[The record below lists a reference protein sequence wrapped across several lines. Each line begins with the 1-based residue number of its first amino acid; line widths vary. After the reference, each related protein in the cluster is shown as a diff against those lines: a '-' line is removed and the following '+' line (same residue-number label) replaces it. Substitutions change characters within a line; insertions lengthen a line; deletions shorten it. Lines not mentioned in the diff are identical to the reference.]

1 MKTLKKIGVAAI
13 SGIMLLTFPS
23 VAKANDPGGCFM
35 VTSSGKTV
43 SLGTLCSMKQTTST
57 PSFFR
62 VPIKRR
68 SGKTPIIDVTFNG
81 SQTFEMVFDTG
92 ATGILIT
99 QRMAEEMQFKASG
112 KTKARIADGSI
123 VEFQTGRVLTVDVG
137 GAVVNNARVAVAPGA
152 KIGLLGHGFFEK
164 YDIKIT
170 ENQIEFYPR

>member
-1 MKTLKKIGVAAI
+1 MKTLQKIGIAAI
-13 SGIMLLTFPS
+13 SGIMLLTVPS
-23 VAKANDPGGCFM
+23 AAKANDPGGCFM

-43 SLGTLCSMKQTTST
+43 SLGTLCGMKPTTST
-57 PSFFR
+57 PTVFR

-99 QRMAEEMQFKASG
+99 QRMADAMQVKPSG
-112 KTKARIADGSI
+112 RMRARIADGSL
-123 VEFQTGRVLTVDVG
+123 VEFPTGRVLTVGVG
-137 GAVVNNARVAVAPGA
+137 GAVVNNATVTVAPKA
-152 KIGLLGHGFFEK
+152 NIGLLGHGFFEK
-164 YDIKIT
+164 YDIKIM